1 MAPANS
7 LGFDFDAYLARVGL
21 ASVRPDEAGL
31 RALQEAQ
38 MRAIPFE
45 NFDPLL
51 GKVPALG
58 LDEVFAKCVPGG
70 RGGYCFEL
78 NSLFDAALKAAGFTT
93 RRMLARVRLRRGPDS
108 PRSHLVLR
116 VELPDG
122 AFLADAG
129 FGGPGS
135 LAPLLLVHDVE
146 QQAPNGTF
154 RLVEDPASGETVFE
168 RREVESWQ
176 QLYAFDGA
184 HVTDGDIAAANY
196 VSATWERA
204 PFGTHAMLGSHSGN
218 TSYGLFDRSLTMTG
232 PEGEKQR
239 ELATFEDF
247 HNVVTGPMGF
257 GLDRASLERAWKKIG
272 GS

>member
-1 MAPANS
+1 MS
-7 LGFDFDAYLARVGL
+7 FDFDTYLARVGL
-21 ASVRPDEAGL
+21 AEVRPDEAGL

-38 MRAIPFE
+38 VRAIPFE

-58 LDEVFAKCVPGG
+58 LADVFAKCVPGR

-78 NSLFDAALKAAGFTT
+78 NTLFDAALHAAGFTT
-93 RRMLARVRLRRGPDS
+93 RRMLCRVRLRGGSGS

-116 VELPDG
+116 VELAEG
-122 AFLADAG
+122 TFLADAG

-135 LAPLLLVHDVE
+135 LAPLRLIQDVE

-168 RREVESWQ
+168 RREGGGWQ

-184 HVTDGDIAAANY
+184 HVTDGDVAAANY
-196 VSATWERA
+196 VSATWGQA
-204 PFGTHAMLGSHSGN
+204 PFGSHAFLGSYAGERR
-218 TSYGLFDRSLTMTG
+218 YGLFDRSLTVTG
-232 PEGEKQR
+232 PEGEDQR
-239 ELATFEDF
+239 ELADFEDF
-247 HNVVTGPMGF
+247 AAVVAGEMGI
-257 GLDRASLERAWKKIG
+257 GLDRATLESVWKKIG
-272 GS
+272 SR